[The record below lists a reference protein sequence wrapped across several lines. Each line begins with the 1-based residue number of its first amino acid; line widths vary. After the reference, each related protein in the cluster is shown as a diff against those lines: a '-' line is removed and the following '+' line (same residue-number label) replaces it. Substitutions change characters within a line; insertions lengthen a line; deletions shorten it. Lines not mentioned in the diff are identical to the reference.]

1 MSTTT
6 IPTGGGDPATRPR
19 TPAAGG
25 APAAGRRRAYAGER
39 SLRNGVV
46 ALIVIFNAVLLVYPI
61 VQALLG
67 SFHQWNPLNGT
78 YRWVGLENYSD
89 LAADPTFWTSLTNTA
104 YFSVVVIALRV
115 VLGLA
120 LAYAIWSRVTRHKTF
135 FRAVFYMPTVS
146 SCTTRRS
153 ASSTASWGSTS
164 TGCTTPAGPCPPSW
178 P

>member
-89 LAADPTFWTSLTNTA
+89 LAAERIQKREQLPNVRNCSLRCLL
-104 YFSVVVIALRV
+104 SVV
-115 VLGLA
+115 
-120 LAYAIWSRVTRHKTF
+120 
-135 FRAVFYMPTVS
+135 
-146 SCTTRRS
+146 C
-153 ASSTASWGSTS
+153 
-164 TGCTTPAGPCPPSW
+164 
-178 P
+178 